1 MNLGETGSWGQGGV
15 EPAGRHVLYEK
26 IINKNKKYRKR
37 KNRLIMYTNKIYNK
51 IKQKQAY
58 QNRTKQTDNKRS
70 PKKAQERKAVKGTHL
85 FLYS

>member
-1 MNLGETGSWGQGGV
+1 MGTGRSG
-15 EPAGRHVLYEK
+15 ACSRHVLYKK
-26 IINKNKKYRKR
+26 IINKNENIEKE

-58 QNRTKQTDNKRS
+58 QNRTKQTNNKRR
-70 PKKAQERKAVKGTHL
+70 PKKAQERKTVKGTHS